1 MKRALLALLLL
12 AAVRAGANCRSSA
25 PPSQYAVSF
34 QGPECTSSAPCVQN
48 SPIHFAVVPANGCT
62 IPFYPG
68 PCPPPYVIDA
78 CDTLTWDFG
87 DGTPPMAV
95 SGTGEADHVF
105 PHAGD
110 FTIFTTITNAGGS
123 TTIHGSAYV
132 CAAPVSV
139 VHFSKPR
146 YDVSEAAGTVT
157 ITLERS
163 GDTSRPFTLNYVS
176 APGSANGQYVHNFEV
191 IDEPL
196 SFAAGET
203 TKQVVHHINNDN
215 VFTGDFDASVGVTS
229 DGAVVMDAGPVETAI
244 VHIADDEPGP
254 ELTIDDVTVPE
265 GLGEHTIDVPV
276 HLSGPAADYVFAWCV
291 PHDGTARANVDYKP
305 LGSTAEFEPGQTTS
319 KCQIQILGNFTVEPD
334 KTLTVTADPV
344 IGPVKIAR
352 GSAVVTLQNDDVA
365 ETPKPPPPPPALTLS
380 FDALSFRMSAGT
392 NATVQLDA
400 NLPANVA
407 LTSSDPN
414 VVDVAASMT
423 APGPLK
429 LYALKPGTAAITA
442 KSGEATATIVVE
454 VTPPPKRRA
463 AR

>member
-1 MKRALLALLLL
+1 M
-12 AAVRAGANCRSSA
+12 
-25 PPSQYAVSF
+25 
-34 QGPECTSSAPCVQN
+34 QN
-48 SPIHFAVVPANGCT
+48 SSIHFAVVPANGCY

-78 CDTLTWDFG
+78 CDSLTWDFG
-87 DGTPPMAV
+87 DGTPPMVV
-95 SGTGEADHVF
+95 SGSGEADHVF

-110 FTIFTTITNAGGS
+110 FAVFTTITNAGGS

-139 VHFSKPR
+139 VRFSKAR
-146 YDVSEAAGTVT
+146 YDVSETAGTVT

-163 GDTSRPFTLNYVS
+163 GDTTRPFTLNYIT
-176 APGSANGQYVHNFEV
+176 APGSTTGQYVRNFEV
-191 IDEPL
+191 INEPL
-196 SFAAGET
+196 SFAAGQT

-215 VFTGDFDASVGVTS
+215 VFTGDFDYSVGVTS
-229 DGAVVMDAGPVETAI
+229 DGAVVLEAGAVGTAI

-254 ELTIDDVTVPE
+254 ELTIDDVVVPE
-265 GLGEHTIDVPV
+265 GLGQHTIDVPV
-276 HLSGPAADYVFAWCV
+276 RLSSPAGDYVYAWCL

-305 LGSTAEFEPGQTTS
+305 LGSTAEFQPGQTTS

-344 IGPVKIAR
+344 IGPVKVVR
-352 GSAVVTLQNDDVA
+352 GSATVTLQNDDVDS
-365 ETPKPPPPPPALTLS
+365 PPPPPPPPPPALALS
-380 FDALSFRMSAGT
+380 FDRLSFRMSAGT
-392 NATVQLDA
+392 NATVYLDA

-407 LTSSDPN
+407 LTSSDPS
-414 VVDVAASMT
+414 VVDVVASMT

-429 LYALKPGTAAITA
+429 LVSLKQGTAAVTA
-442 KSGEATATIVVE
+442 TSGAATATIVIE